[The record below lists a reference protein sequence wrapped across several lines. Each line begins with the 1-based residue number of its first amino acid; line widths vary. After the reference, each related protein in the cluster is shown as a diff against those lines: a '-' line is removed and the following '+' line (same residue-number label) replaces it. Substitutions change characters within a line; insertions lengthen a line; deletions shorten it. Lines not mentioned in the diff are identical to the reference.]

1 MMIRNG
7 LHKIKSPH
15 FLALLEAFENK
26 LKLICYNPKI
36 CCRYAAKI

>member
-1 MMIRNG
+1 MIHNG
-7 LHKIKSPH
+7 LREIKSPH

-26 LKLICYNPKI
+26 LKLIWYNTKI